1 MFRAAYLASLALA
14 ASASPEFESFK
25 TTFGRRSRTRASRA
39 RNTRRSRL
47 TARSP
52 PPPPRSYATAA
63 EEASRRALFDAA
75 AARVAAH
82 NSAATS
88 GFHMGLNAM
97 ADRTAEETA
106 ARRGFAPARP
116 RRADRVAALPTE
128 TLPDAVDWR
137 TSGAVTD
144 VKDQGYCGSC
154 WAFSATGALEGHYQI
169 STGALRS
176 LSEQQL
182 VDCSASYGNAGCDGG
197 AMDQAFEC
205 VSHRRRRR
213 RTRSSE
219 RANDYHR
226 NVHNAPP
233 PARTRYI
240 LGNDGIDGDDDY
252 SYEGDDAVCWT
263 EAAARRIAALA
274 NFTDVPA
281 SDEAQLAAAV
291 ARGPVAVAIE
301 ADAVSFSA
309 YASGVYDDADCGT
322 ALDHGVLVVGY
333 TAEYWIVKNS
343 WCVCEAG
350 QRARLRARSLASQH
364 RRRLAHWRATPP
376 VRQSRR
382 RAPRRQRNH
391 RLTRKPSDAACF
403 PVPPTGAP
411 GGARAAT
418 SAWRAACRRTASAAS
433 R

>member
-1 MFRAAYLASLALA
+1 MTPKNVAIEMFRAAYLASLALA

-39 RNTRRSRL
+39 RKTRWSRL
-47 TARSP
+47 TARYP

-106 ARRGFAPARP
+106 ARRGFAPAHP
-116 RRADRVAALPTE
+116 RRADHVAVLPTE

-226 NVHNAPP
+226 NVYTPPLPRERGTSWGTTASTATTTTHTRATTRSAGRRPPRGASPRSRTSPTCPRPTRRSSPPRSRAAPSP
-233 PARTRYI
+233 SRSRRTPLASRPTRPACTTTPTAAPRSTTACSSSATRRNTGSSRTR
-240 LGNDGIDGDDDY
+240 GACTRRG
-252 SYEGDDAVCWT
+252 SEREC
-263 EAAARRIAALA
+263 ARGLSPRS
-274 NFTDVPA
+274 T
-281 SDEAQLAAAV
+281 AV
-291 ARGPVAVAIE
+291 ASRT
-301 ADAVSFSA
+301 
-309 YASGVYDDADCGT
+309 GV
-322 ALDHGVLVVGY
+322 
-333 TAEYWIVKNS
+333 
-343 WCVCEAG
+343 
-350 QRARLRARSLASQH
+350 
-364 RRRLAHWRATPP
+364 RRP
-376 VRQSRR
+376 
-382 RAPRRQRNH
+382 
-391 RLTRKPSDAACF
+391 PSDNRDDERR
-403 PVPPTGAP
+403 
-411 GGARAAT
+411 GGSETIA
-418 SAWRAACRRTASAAS
+418 
-433 R
+433 